1 MSILTTADKFRY
13 TLEKLLN
20 EEVERLKDS
29 LALGF
34 LDDYAQ
40 YKMIA
45 GKIAGLRSAIDLL
58 NEAERKCNGYEEGKS

>member
-58 NEAERKCNGYEEGKS
+58 NEAERKCNGYEEGND